1 MLFRASGKM
10 EEAGFCAHFQMPL
23 TKRKKIALAVAFAF
37 LLVAAFL
44 LARRFSPNS
53 DASRRQQLLQ
63 LIPTE
68 SSAVIFLDLDQ
79 FRNSPFLAKLYS
91 WAPLAGEDAEYAQ
104 FVRDTGFSYERDLK
118 KLVVAISNNGTTTN
132 LLAIADGKFDRKKIE
147 TFLNHGGQPG
157 QQGRRKVFHLNATSH
172 DKPLSLRFL
181 SDERIAITDSENL
194 PAALA
199 SATVESGHGEWN
211 AHYERLA
218 GTPLFAVFR
227 QDPSM
232 QNAFNSATP
241 GALRSPQLSAL
252 LNQLQWISIAGKPE
266 ADQLRVVA
274 EGECLS
280 EPATSQLR
288 DFLQGIVML
297 AQNGLNDPK
306 LRKQM
311 NPDEREA
318 YLEILK
324 SAEIQK
330 IDRGEWKSVRVVLA
344 VTPRFLDM
352 ARTSAIVAPATDT
365 SSPPETPK
373 KNAASSKAKAQRK
386 K

>member
-1 MLFRASGKM
+1 
-10 EEAGFCAHFQMPL
+10 MPL
-23 TKRKKIALAVAFAF
+23 TKRKQIALAVAFAF
-37 LLVAAFL
+37 LFVAGLF
-44 LARRFSPNS
+44 LARRFST
-53 DASRRQQLLQ
+53 DADERQQLLQ
-63 LIPTE
+63 LVPTE
-68 SSAVIFLDLDQ
+68 STAVIFLDLDQ

-91 WAPLAGEDAEYAQ
+91 WAPLSGEDAEYAQ

-118 KLVVAISNNGTTTN
+118 KLVVAISNNGATTN
-132 LLAIADGKFDRKKIE
+132 LLAIADGKFDRKRIE
-147 TFLNHGGQPG
+147 AFLNHGGQPA
-157 QQGRRKVFHLNATSH
+157 QQGRWKVFHLNAASH
-172 DKPLSLRFL
+172 DKPLSLSFL
-181 SDERIAITDSENL
+181 SDDRIAISDSENL
-194 PAALA
+194 PATLA
-199 SATVESGHGEWN
+199 SATVQSGHAEWN

-241 GALRSPQLSAL
+241 GGLRSPQLSAL

-344 VTPRFLDM
+344 ITPRFLDM

-373 KNAASSKAKAQRK
+373 KNAASSKTKAQRK